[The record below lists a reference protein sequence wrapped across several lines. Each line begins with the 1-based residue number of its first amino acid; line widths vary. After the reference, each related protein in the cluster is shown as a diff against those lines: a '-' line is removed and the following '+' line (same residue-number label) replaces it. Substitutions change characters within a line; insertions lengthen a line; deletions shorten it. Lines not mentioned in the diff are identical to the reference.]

1 MLKRFFENFLAVLA
15 GLWVTIFL
23 CFLLLMVFVGAI
35 VSLTS
40 TDAKPDM
47 ASLKDHNVLR
57 ISLDGTVTDRATP
70 INLMDQLYGDNETSL
85 PLNDIV
91 RALKL
96 ASEDKA
102 IDGIML
108 DCKGASMGMAQMQ
121 AIITA
126 INQFKES
133 GKWVF
138 AYSDNYTQGN
148 YALACA
154 ANSIFINPIGMVDV
168 HGLSTTVVYF
178 KDMLDK
184 LGVDVQVVKVGTYKS
199 AVEPYILNDMSDA
212 NREQTSQFLS
222 NIWGN
227 ISEHIAKN
235 RKVSTDTVNQW
246 ANGFLFAKATEDYV
260 KLKIVDG
267 MKYRHEFDDMIA
279 AKINEDEPNYVDFTS
294 YVSLQKNINSSKSG
308 KQIAVLYAVGT
319 ITESAK
325 DGIASET
332 IVPQI
337 LDLAEDEDVDGL
349 ILRVNSGGG
358 SAFASEQI
366 WEALQQWKSITGK
379 PFYVS
384 MGDYAASGGY
394 YISCGADRIYAE
406 PLTLTGSIG
415 IFGLIPNVQK
425 LLNDK
430 IGIHTST
437 VSTNTGNFPDFFRT
451 MNPEQRAAMQGYV
464 ERGYE
469 LFVSRCANGRHMPVD
484 SIKAI
489 AEGRVWDGSAAL
501 RIGLVDKLGG
511 LQQAIADMASELESA
526 EDYYVVEYPAVK
538 FKWWEELL
546 DMSNQMQSKAMEN
559 QLKEWVPY
567 YTTIKN
573 IKQLAPL
580 QARMDYIE
588 LR

>member
-154 ANSIFINPIGMVDV
+154 ADSIFINPIGMVDV

-260 KLKIVDG
+260 RLKVVDG

-358 SAFASEQI
+358 STFASEQI

>member
-1 MLKRFFENFLAVLA
+1 
-15 GLWVTIFL
+15 
-23 CFLLLMVFVGAI
+23 
-35 VSLTS
+35 
-40 TDAKPDM
+40 
-47 ASLKDHNVLR
+47 
-57 ISLDGTVTDRATP
+57 
-70 INLMDQLYGDNETSL
+70 
-85 PLNDIV
+85 
-91 RALKL
+91 
-96 ASEDKA
+96 
-102 IDGIML
+102 
-108 DCKGASMGMAQMQ
+108 
-121 AIITA
+121 
-126 INQFKES
+126 
-133 GKWVF
+133 
-138 AYSDNYTQGN
+138 
-148 YALACA
+148 
-154 ANSIFINPIGMVDV
+154 
-168 HGLSTTVVYF
+168 
-178 KDMLDK
+178 
-184 LGVDVQVVKVGTYKS
+184 
-199 AVEPYILNDMSDA
+199 
-212 NREQTSQFLS
+212 
-222 NIWGN
+222 
-227 ISEHIAKN
+227 
-235 RKVSTDTVNQW
+235 
-246 ANGFLFAKATEDYV
+246 
-260 KLKIVDG
+260 
-267 MKYRHEFDDMIA
+267 
-279 AKINEDEPNYVDFTS
+279 
-294 YVSLQKNINSSKSG
+294 
-308 KQIAVLYAVGT
+308 
-319 ITESAK
+319 
-325 DGIASET
+325 
-332 IVPQI
+332 VPQI

>member
-154 ANSIFINPIGMVDV
+154 ADSIFINPIGMVDV

-260 KLKIVDG
+260 RLKVVDG

>member
-154 ANSIFINPIGMVDV
+154 ADSIFINPIGMVDV
-168 HGLSTTVVYF
+168 HGLSTTVAYF

-260 KLKIVDG
+260 KLKVVDG

-337 LDLAEDEDVDGL
+337 LDLAEDDDVDGL

-437 VSTNTGNFPDFFRT
+437 VSTNTSNFPDFFRT

>member
-85 PLNDIV
+85 LLNDIV

-154 ANSIFINPIGMVDV
+154 ADSIFINPIGMVDV

-260 KLKIVDG
+260 KLKVVDG

-337 LDLAEDEDVDGL
+337 LDLAEDDDVDGL

-437 VSTNTGNFPDFFRT
+437 VSTNTSNFPDFFRT

>member
-47 ASLKDHNVLR
+47 AFLKDHNVLR

-154 ANSIFINPIGMVDV
+154 ADSIFINPIGMVDV

-260 KLKIVDG
+260 RLKVVDG

-294 YVSLQKNINSSKSG
+294 YVSLQKTST
-308 KQIAVLYAVGT
+308 AVN
-319 ITESAK
+319 
-325 DGIASET
+325 
-332 IVPQI
+332 P
-337 LDLAEDEDVDGL
+337 
-349 ILRVNSGGG
+349 
-358 SAFASEQI
+358 
-366 WEALQQWKSITGK
+366 
-379 PFYVS
+379 VS
-384 MGDYAASGGY
+384 RLLFFMPL
-394 YISCGADRIYAE
+394 E
-406 PLTLTGSIG
+406 PLQ
-415 IFGLIPNVQK
+415 N
-425 LLNDK
+425 LLK
-430 IGIHTST
+430 T
-437 VSTNTGNFPDFFRT
+437 
-451 MNPEQRAAMQGYV
+451 
-464 ERGYE
+464 
-469 LFVSRCANGRHMPVD
+469 
-484 SIKAI
+484 
-489 AEGRVWDGSAAL
+489 
-501 RIGLVDKLGG
+501 
-511 LQQAIADMASELESA
+511 
-526 EDYYVVEYPAVK
+526 
-538 FKWWEELL
+538 ELL
-546 DMSNQMQSKAMEN
+546 PK
-559 QLKEWVPY
+559 P
-567 YTTIKN
+567 
-573 IKQLAPL
+573 
-580 QARMDYIE
+580 
-588 LR
+588 